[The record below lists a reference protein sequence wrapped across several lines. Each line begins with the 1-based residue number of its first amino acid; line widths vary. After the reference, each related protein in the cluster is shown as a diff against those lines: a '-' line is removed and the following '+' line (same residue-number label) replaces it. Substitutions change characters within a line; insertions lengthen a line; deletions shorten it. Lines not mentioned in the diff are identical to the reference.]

1 MRPMRAAAL
10 VFGASA
16 AVLVLEIIAGRLM
29 APYVGVSLETF
40 TGIIGTALAG
50 IAAGAALGGSLADRD
65 DPRRLIGPFVV
76 AGGAFTWL
84 SLPVVDLLGP
94 QLGSGPVA
102 VVLLTTLAFGVPIV
116 LLSAV
121 APMVA
126 KIRLG
131 SLEET
136 GTVVGN
142 LSASGTLGALAGTFL
157 TGFVAVSLLPSRPIV
172 VATGAGVVAVGVV
185 AWWRLQRRVPGAVA
199 WVGIALAAMAAL
211 VVPRP
216 CEYET
221 AYYCVRVEVD
231 DERPS
236 LRSLYLDRLRHATV
250 DLDDPGFLDIRY
262 VRILAAVAEELDA
275 GPVEA
280 LHIGGGG
287 FTLPRWLEAQRPG
300 SVNDVLEIDGDLV
313 DIATDRLGL
322 HVDDDLTVD
331 VRDARLSLR
340 ERPADRYDY
349 VVGDAFGGESAP
361 WHLTTLEVMDEV
373 ERVLVPGGVYAMN
386 VIDGGDSRWARA
398 QTATLR
404 EVFEHVAVVL
414 PADGVPRRRAVN
426 QVIVASDE
434 PLREPT
440 LDPADGVW
448 VTGAELEDHVGD
460 AMVLTDD
467 HAPVDQLVLR

>member
-1 MRPMRAAAL
+1 MRAAAL

-16 AVLVLEIIAGRLM
+16 AVLVLEIIAGRIM
-29 APYVGVSLETF
+29 APYVGVSLDTF

-50 IAAGAALGGSLADRD
+50 IAAGAAIGGTLADSR
-65 DPRRLIGPFVV
+65 DPRHLIGPFVV
-76 AGGAFTWL
+76 AGGIFTWIA
-84 SLPVVDLLGP
+84 LPVVDLLGP
-94 QLGSGPVA
+94 NLGSGPVA
-102 VVLLTTLAFGVPIV
+102 VVMLTSLAFGVPIV
-116 LLSAV
+116 ALSAV

-126 KIRLG
+126 KIRLE

-142 LSASGTLGALAGTFL
+142 LSAAGTLGALAGTFL

-172 VATGAGVVAVGVV
+172 LATGAGVLAVGIYT
-185 AWWRLQRRVPGAVA
+185 WWRLERRVPPFAA
-199 WVGIALAAMAAL
+199 WVGIALAATAAL

-236 LRSLYLDRLRHATV
+236 VRNLYLDRLRHAAV
-250 DLDDPGFLDIRY
+250 DLEDPDFLDIRY
-262 VRILAAVAEELDA
+262 VRILAAVADELDTGA
-275 GPVEA
+275 VEA

-300 SVNDVLEIDGDLV
+300 SANDVLEIDGDLV
-313 DIATDRLGL
+313 DIATERLGL
-322 HVDDDLTVD
+322 EVDDDLTVD

-340 ERPADRYDY
+340 ELPGDRYDY

-361 WHLTTLEVMDEV
+361 WHLTTREVMEEV
-373 ERVLVPGGVYAMN
+373 RRVLSPGGVYAMN

-398 QTATLR
+398 QVATLQ

-414 PADGVPRRRAVN
+414 PADGVPGGRAVN
-426 QVIVASDE
+426 QVIVASDS
-434 PLREPT
+434 PLREPV

-448 VTGAELEDHVGD
+448 VTGGDLRDFVGD